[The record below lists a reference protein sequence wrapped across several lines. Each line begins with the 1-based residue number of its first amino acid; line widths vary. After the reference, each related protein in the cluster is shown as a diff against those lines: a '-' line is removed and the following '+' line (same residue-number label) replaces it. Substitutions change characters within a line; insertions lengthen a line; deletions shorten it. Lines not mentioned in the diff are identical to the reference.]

1 VKDPEELHYQPLE
14 PFNPQLLF
22 LLSFPK
28 GICCCRCLNPLT
40 NANVLPHATTS
51 KNKSKKVGTF
61 FATTQPTT
69 NSPQATIHPPQTHHQ
84 KTTSKTQNPWKF
96 ATSTTPTF
104 KSENPASR

>member
-1 VKDPEELHYQPLE
+1 VKDPEELHLPNRSNFQPIVAFLVVIPE
-14 PFNPQLLF
+14 GNLL
-22 LLSFPK
+22 LPLSESPDQRQRTASRDNIQKKPK
-28 GICCCRCLNPLT
+28 AVAHSSP
-40 NANVLPHATTS
+40 
-51 KNKSKKVGTF
+51 
-61 FATTQPTT
+61 TTQATT